1 MSCRKSYTTCFPV
14 KRDLTCYNEPNERH
28 NKTGNKSNAPHQWTY
43 GLSVSI
49 LHIRT
54 VADSGSR
61 VCFRMLHFCPVARV
75 NLTISALC
83 PRACCWSV
91 PDTTTSNSLKDHMEQ
106 SSLEQSA
113 NSLELLATFF
123 GYFSVTVMRHP
134 SSWEILDLL
143 VFRWSP
149 IG

>member
-1 MSCRKSYTTCFPV
+1 
-14 KRDLTCYNEPNERH
+14 
-28 NKTGNKSNAPHQWTY
+28 
-43 GLSVSI
+43 
-49 LHIRT
+49 
-54 VADSGSR
+54 
-61 VCFRMLHFCPVARV
+61 
-75 NLTISALC
+75 
-83 PRACCWSV
+83 
-91 PDTTTSNSLKDHMEQ
+91 MEQ
-106 SSLEQSA
+106 SSLEQRA